1 MNLAIVILAAMLVAA
16 IVYIVILQSRSASLD
31 ARTRYAEKALQEQQE
46 YFAKTNSEAEE
57 RFRVLAQTTLSR
69 NSETIRQQNRQGLQ
83 EVLEP
88 MKEDLERFRRQ
99 IDEAYSREGRE
110 RFALGRSI
118 EDLRQLNTTIGQE
131 TRRLSDA
138 LKGNTSIQGRWG
150 EMILENILQSAGL
163 RRGED
168 YEVQVS
174 QANDEGRQLRPD
186 VIVSCPDG
194 LKIIIDSKVSIQA
207 YIHMLDARDETVKN
221 QYARAHL
228 DSIRKHVTELATK
241 SYQTTAGNRSLDYV
255 LMFVP
260 HEGAY
265 MAAMTLDPDIWNKA
279 FEKGVVI
286 VSAIHLMAVIKLIE
300 QMWRHD
306 RQNRNAVAIAEQAG
320 RMLDKFN
327 GFIADLNA
335 VGDRLRAAS
344 NAWDEANKKLYTG
357 KGNLVSSASTLA
369 SMGARTKKPLPDAE
383 Q

>member
-221 QYARAHL
+221 QYARTSRFH
-228 DSIRKHVTELATK
+228 T
-241 SYQTTAGNRSLDYV
+241 QTCDRTRHEILSDHSRQPKPRLCPYVRAARRSL
-255 LMFVP
+255 
-260 HEGAY
+260 HG
-265 MAAMTLDPDIWNKA
+265 
-279 FEKGVVI
+279 
-286 VSAIHLMAVIKLIE
+286 
-300 QMWRHD
+300 
-306 RQNRNAVAIAEQAG
+306 
-320 RMLDKFN
+320 
-327 GFIADLNA
+327 
-335 VGDRLRAAS
+335 GD
-344 NAWDEANKKLYTG
+344 D
-357 KGNLVSSASTLA
+357 
-369 SMGARTKKPLPDAE
+369 ARP
-383 Q
+383 